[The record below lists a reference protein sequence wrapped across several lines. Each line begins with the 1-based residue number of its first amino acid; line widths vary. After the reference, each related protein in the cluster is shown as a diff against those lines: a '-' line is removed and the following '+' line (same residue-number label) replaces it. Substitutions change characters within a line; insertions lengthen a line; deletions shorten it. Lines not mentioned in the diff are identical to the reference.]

1 MKYNESGF
9 SLIEIMVAVGLLG
22 ALGYVIMQQADMG
35 SKQKVRADF
44 NHLINTQTN
53 AIQKEISK
61 SENCTASFKGL
72 RFGTPAAP
80 TNVNAI
86 YSGVVNNSTTPPTV
100 TRGPVP
106 LYEVNKRNES
116 GIFIESMALL
126 IRGDNKE
133 VLRVK
138 FGSGDV
144 SNTGVV
150 RKKNVPGKNSAIKD
164 FVVMTE
170 KMNTGAGI
178 GTIIDTC
185 YGEQANSL
193 KTACTSMPGGAWNS
207 VTKKCELNDLVT
219 RDDLIQLWST
229 PSGGLSSTKPAAT
242 NVKDVECR
250 CSNKRCSRAS
260 GCWCNVPACPAGSTA
275 TGHRRFDRRQG
286 IANKE
291 CILGAQCMFQSQPA
305 GWMVKP

>member
-53 AIQKEISK
+53 AIQKDISK
-61 SENCTASFKGL
+61 SENCTASFKGM
-72 RFGTPAAP
+72 RFGTPLVP
-80 TNVNAI
+80 TTVTSI
-86 YSGVVNNSTTPPTV
+86 FPGIVNNATTPPTV

-106 LYEVNKRNES
+106 LYEVRKRNES
-116 GIFIESMALL
+116 GIYIESMSLL
-126 IRGDNKE
+126 RRAGDNKE
-133 VLRVK
+133 VLRIN

-144 SNTGVV
+144 SNAGVV
-150 RKKNVPGKNSAIKD
+150 RAKKVAGKNSAIKD
-164 FVVMTE
+164 FVILTE
-170 KMNTGAGI
+170 KTPAGV
-178 GTIIDTC
+178 IDSC
-185 YGEQANSL
+185 YGEQANTLS
-193 KTACTSMPGGAWNS
+193 TACLSMPGGVWNS

-250 CSNKRCSRAS
+250 CSNKRCSRDS